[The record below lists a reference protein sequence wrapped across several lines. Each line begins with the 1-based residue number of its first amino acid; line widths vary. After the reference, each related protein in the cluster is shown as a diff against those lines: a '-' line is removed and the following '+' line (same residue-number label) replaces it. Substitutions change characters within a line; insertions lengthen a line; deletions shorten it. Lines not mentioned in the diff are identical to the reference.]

1 MKKFI
6 TMLMVVVL
14 VLSAAGCGKN
24 ANDTSSGDTSET
36 SGDTSE
42 TQEKITFNLSTPDPE
57 GSSITES
64 AHEFAKRVK
73 EKSNG
78 AIEITVHPNGTLYGG
93 DPSAAVKQLG
103 AGTIDMLLLST
114 LLYAN
119 FTPEF
124 NAISIPYLFDNTD
137 QLLDYLNGEPGD
149 ALLEMVGDLD
159 IKGLGLWTRSFRQIT
174 NSQRPITS
182 PEDLK
187 GLKLRVPNNPL
198 WVEFFKSAGAAPTPL
213 AFGEVYNALQLKT
226 IDGQENP
233 VDVPM
238 SAKFYE
244 VQKYLTISNHQADG
258 WMVGMNSDK
267 FEKLSLEHKQILI
280 DTTKELQDWKLDY
293 DNNEDAEAIAV
304 LEEEGMEVN
313 ELDSENIQKFEE
325 ISKEL
330 YPIFKELVKN
340 DEFFELTLD
349 FLGKGE

>member
-6 TMLMVVVL
+6 AITLVVVL
-14 VLSAAGCGKN
+14 VLSMVGCGKGEKN
-24 ANDTSSGDTSET
+24 EANEVNEANEAN
-36 SGDTSE
+36 E
-42 TQEKITFNLSTPDPE
+42 TQEKITLNLSTPDPE
-57 GSSITES
+57 DSSITAS

-103 AGTIDMLLLST
+103 AGTIDMLFLST

-119 FTPEF
+119 FVPEF
-124 NAISIPYLFDNTD
+124 NAISIPYLFDDTD
-137 QLLDYLNGEPGD
+137 QLLAYLNGEPGQE
-149 ALLEMVGDLD
+149 LLEKVGTLD

-174 NSQRPITS
+174 NSKLPITS

-198 WVEFFKSAGAAPTPL
+198 WVEFFKNAGASPTPL

-226 IDGQENP
+226 IDAQENP

-258 WMVGMNSDK
+258 WVVGMNSDK
-267 FEKLSLEHKQILI
+267 FEKLSDEHKQILM
-280 DTTKELQDWKLDY
+280 DVTEEVQDWKLDY
-293 DNNEDAEAIAV
+293 DNKQDKEDIAA
-304 LEEEGMEVN
+304 LQEKGMEVN
-313 ELDSENIQKFEE
+313 ELDADSMKKFAE

-330 YPIFKELVKN
+330 FPTFKDLVKN
-340 DEFFELTLD
+340 DEFFQLTLE
-349 FLGKGE
+349 FVGKAN